1 MKVEDIKRDCIMVDV
16 RSPGEYEDGTI
27 PGAINI
33 PLFDDEERAVIGTLY
48 KKVGTREAKQ
58 KGIEIVSSKLSDIY
72 AKVEQH
78 DIKGRNMV
86 LFCSKGGM
94 RSGSLVELLKAL
106 GHRVEQLE
114 GGYKAYRRH
123 ILDNLG
129 GLISAKNIVVVH
141 GNTGVGKTEIL
152 KRLQREGFPAVDL
165 EEMANSRGSIF
176 GTVGLGKARGQ
187 RDFDA
192 LLHDRLRDVDGDY
205 IIVESESPRVGRV
218 YLPNELVEKMKTGIH
233 ILVEC
238 SEQTRISRIV
248 DEYIWDRGTGPLS
261 QGQGTCP
268 PVPQNNGVLA
278 EIRDS
283 INRLE
288 GEIGR
293 KKTAELLDLL
303 GEKKYRE
310 VVRILLEDHYDPKYR
325 HSEKKYAYD
334 LILSGE
340 DIDDCV
346 RRIMDYLRQNL

>member
-1 MKVEDIKRDCIMVDV
+1 MKVEDIKRDCIMIDV

-33 PLFDDEERAVIGTLY
+33 PIFDDEERAVIGTLY
-48 KKVGTREAKQ
+48 KKVGTREAK
-58 KGIEIVSSKLSDIY
+58 KRGIEIVSSKLSDIY
-72 AKVEQH
+72 SKVEQH
-78 DIKGRNMV
+78 DIKGRDMV

-94 RSGSLVELLKAL
+94 RSGSLVQLLKAL

-114 GGYKAYRRH
+114 GGYKAYRRY

-129 GLISAKNIVVVH
+129 GLIRGKNVVVIH

-152 KRLQREGFPAVDL
+152 KRLEKEGFPSVDL

-192 LLHDRLRDVDGDY
+192 LLYDRLRDIDADY

-218 YLPNELVEKMKTGIH
+218 YLPNELVEGMKTGIH
-233 ILVEC
+233 LLVEC
-238 SEQTRISRIV
+238 SEQTRITRIV
-248 DEYIWDRGTGPLS
+248 NEYIKIQS
-261 QGQGTCP
+261 SEA
-268 PVPQNNGVLA
+268 LA
-278 EIRDS
+278 EIQDS

-293 KKTAELLDLL
+293 KKTAELLGLL
-303 GEKKYRE
+303 EEKKYRE

-325 HSEKKYAYD
+325 HSEKKYDYD
-334 LILSGE
+334 LTLSSE
-340 DIDDCV
+340 NIDDCV
-346 RRIMDYLRQNL
+346 CRIMNYLRQNL